1 MVHASLDQIEKN
13 VQKEL
18 DAKSAELGVTF
29 NYADYTY
36 NGHGDG
42 TTLNQIAAQLVA
54 DGVDV
59 VVPIATPAAQV
70 MQSVVTDE
78 DIPIIS
84 ARCPILSPLIWSRTW
99 TLLAVPSPASATP

>member
-1 MVHASLDQIEKN
+1 MDHASLDQIEKN

-36 NGHGDG
+36 NGQGDG

-54 DGVDV
+54 DGVDGCRAHRYAGR
-59 VVPIATPAAQV
+59 PG
-70 MQSVVTDE
+70 D
-78 DIPIIS
+78 
-84 ARCPILSPLIWSRTW
+84 
-99 TLLAVPSPASATP
+99 AVCSHR